1 MVTLHILSIYCHR
14 LQWTDSGTMLGF
26 EGMLC
31 VGTHLPDYVADNSQC
46 PLEFHVSHQWSMEK
60 NCSWTGNYHWIRT
73 IIFHFPALH
82 SSNCLK
88 QSYVT
93 DRIYPLYHLNP
104 PAQPPWMCRNCIP
117 PKCHNILTTMWCT
130 NPKEDHDT
138 CGITV
143 QETVIAM
150 SMNGIQ
156 MNAVSIRVL
165 KKKLVLCTTNFWGL
179 TVMYVEAMTVFYI

>member
-1 MVTLHILSIYCHR
+1 
-14 LQWTDSGTMLGF
+14 
-26 EGMLC
+26 
-31 VGTHLPDYVADNSQC
+31 
-46 PLEFHVSHQWSMEK
+46 
-60 NCSWTGNYHWIRT
+60 
-73 IIFHFPALH
+73 
-82 SSNCLK
+82 
-88 QSYVT
+88 
-93 DRIYPLYHLNP
+93 
-104 PAQPPWMCRNCIP
+104 
-117 PKCHNILTTMWCT
+117 MWCT